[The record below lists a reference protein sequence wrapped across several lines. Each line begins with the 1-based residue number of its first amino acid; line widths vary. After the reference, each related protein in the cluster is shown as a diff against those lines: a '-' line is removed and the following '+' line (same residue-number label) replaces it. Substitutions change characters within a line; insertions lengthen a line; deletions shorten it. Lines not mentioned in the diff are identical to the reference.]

1 MARTIY
7 PFRSSPNQIC
17 SITTIIVVLNIN
29 RDDADLES
37 IRRKVKQLLRKNS
50 LKVGKNLKNNVH
62 KLLTHYYRHDH
73 ALPTLKDLS
82 LYETFEE
89 QEVID
94 LTMDDSD

>member
-1 MARTIY
+1 MARTTY

-17 SITTIIVVLNIN
+17 SISTIIVVLNIN

-37 IRRKVKQLLRKNS
+37 IRKKVKQLLRKNK

-82 LYETFEE
+82 LYEIFEKE
-89 QEVID
+89 VEVID
-94 LTMDDSD
+94 LTLDD